1 LVAGEQVQPTVEKG
15 WVTLNGELDWHYQR
29 RVVER
34 LVRPLKGVVGIT
46 DSMRLKPRNSPAA
59 LTALIQAAFSRQAE
73 REAKHID
80 VEVSGHTVTLR
91 GRVHSWADRNAA
103 EGVAWSAPGVTR
115 VNNKLV
121 VDMCRN

>member
-1 LVAGEQVQPTVEKG
+1 
-15 WVTLNGELDWHYQR
+15 
-29 RVVER
+29 
-34 LVRPLKGVVGIT
+34 
-46 DSMRLKPRNSPAA
+46 MRLKPRNSPAA

-73 REAKHID
+73 REAKHIH

-121 VDMCRN
+121 VDIYRN